1 MRGGEILNKVL
12 IVGELVKRFTISTN
26 DNYMEQGFVVAT
38 VREPKDS
45 KKQNELHFIYCK
57 AFGKILP
64 EILSQVNEGDMVCV
78 SGQLATVSRG
88 HTNDKEYRIELWAE
102 SIRAMPE
109 KLAQQNITNPD
120 RLLNDAIRSYDR
132 WDNLGEKTIY
142 TVPEAGAEQSSY
154 MRSLQKVMKTLNQ
167 KEEDSESAATAEKDK
182 EKALS

>member
-1 MRGGEILNKVL
+1 MLNKVL
-12 IVGELVKRFTISTN
+12 IVGELVKRFTLSTN
-26 DNYMEQGFVVAT
+26 SNYVEQGFVVAT
-38 VREPKDS
+38 VREPKDP

-57 AFGKILP
+57 AFGKVLPDILA
-64 EILSQVNEGDMVCV
+64 QVNEGDIVCV
-78 SGQLATVSRG
+78 SGQLATVARG

-109 KLAQQNITNPD
+109 KLAAQNITNPD

-142 TVPEAGAEQSSY
+142 TVPEGGADQSSY
-154 MRSLQKVMKTLNQ
+154 MRSLQNVMKTLNT
-167 KEEDSESAATAEKDK
+167 KEEESSSKADTAEKDK